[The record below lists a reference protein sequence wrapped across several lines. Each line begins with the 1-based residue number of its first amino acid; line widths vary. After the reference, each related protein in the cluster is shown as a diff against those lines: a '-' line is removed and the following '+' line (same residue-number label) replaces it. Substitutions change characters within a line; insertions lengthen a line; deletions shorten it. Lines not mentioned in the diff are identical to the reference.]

1 MTNVNEIYPTS
12 KSLKAE
18 DLKGRSVGVQIAGY
32 EVVPFEKG
40 QKIVLRFHG
49 KEKTFVV
56 NKTNAMIIASAYGSN
71 PEGWV
76 DNEIEIYPDKTTFQG
91 KLVDCLRVRV
101 PAPKEDPKSPIPF

>member
-1 MTNVNEIYPTS
+1 MNVNEIYPTS

-18 DLKGRSVGVQIAGY
+18 DLKGKRVGVQIASY
-32 EVVPFEKG
+32 EIVDFEKG
-40 QKIVLRFHG
+40 KKIVLSFHG

-91 KLVDCLRVRV
+91 KLVDCLRVSV
-101 PAPKEDPKSPIPF
+101 PAPKEDKESPIPF